1 MNWPWKKKKLSF
13 AETAKFNWEADTNEE
28 LRRKLNELAK
38 QYPTLPGERVP
49 RKAPVAV
56 PGAGAGPQ
64 RRAAGYAAASAAEN
78 GPNAARAE
86 GGAAGGQAIV
96 SDRPGLPRPAA
107 TEDLYAEGHDD
118 HTEAGGAPRRH
129 YTSGI

>member
-38 QYPTLPGERVP
+38 QYPTLREGEYREKLLSLFRERGLDINAEQLDMLLLLRQKTDQMLLE
-49 RKAPVAV
+49 RKAE
-56 PGAGAGPQ
+56 
-64 RRAAGYAAASAAEN
+64 R
-78 GPNAARAE
+78 
-86 GGAAGGQAIV
+86 QAIV
-96 SDRPGLPRPAA
+96 SGRPGLPRPAA
-107 TEDLYAEGHDD
+107 TEDLYADGHDD